1 VLLCRGQAG
10 PLIRETKT
18 RMGQGSFAI
27 RTKCCDTHN
36 GVQSLVDVGV
46 DGHQEK
52 VQFIW
57 SVAELL
63 RGPYRPWE
71 YGGVILPFT
80 VLRRLDC
87 ALAATKDAVLAKAAT
102 ISDDLDPVVRDRVL
116 ASAAGGRVYNLSR
129 FTFPRL
135 IADPDGLVRNLN
147 DLVNGYPHD
156 LRDVFIEHFKLPE
169 QVERLRSVDRL
180 YQVVQRFGEIDLHPD
195 RVPNIAM
202 GYIFEELIRRFSEAR
217 DEKAGDHF
225 TPREVVRLMVDL
237 LFYEDHEVLTQ
248 RGIVRTVFDPACGT
262 GGMLASPKTT
272 CVSSTRRRPS
282 SPTARTGTA
291 RATRSASLTC

>member
-1 VLLCRGQAG
+1 
-10 PLIRETKT
+10 
-18 RMGQGSFAI
+18 
-27 RTKCCDTHN
+27 
-36 GVQSLVDVGV
+36 VQSLVDAGM

-87 ALAATKDAVLAKAAT
+87 ALAATKDAVLARAAT
-102 ISDDLDPVVRDRVL
+102 ISDGLDPIVRDRVL
-116 ASAAGGRVYNLSR
+116 ARAAGGRVYNLSR

-147 DLVNGYPHD
+147 DLVNGYPQD
-156 LRDVFIEHFKLPE
+156 LRDVFIEHFKLPA
-169 QVERLRSVDRL
+169 QIERLRTANRL
-180 YQVVQRFGEIDLHPD
+180 YQIVSKFSEIDLHPA

-217 DEKAGDHF
+217 NEKAGDHF
-225 TPREVVRLMVDL
+225 TPREVIRLMVDL
-237 LFYEDHEVLTQ
+237 LFYEDHDALTQ
-248 RGIVRTVFDPACGT
+248 RGVVRTAYDPACGDRRHVER
-262 GGMLASPKTT
+262 GGGLCP
-272 CVSSTRRRPS
+272 
-282 SPTARTGTA
+282 
-291 RATRSASLTC
+291 